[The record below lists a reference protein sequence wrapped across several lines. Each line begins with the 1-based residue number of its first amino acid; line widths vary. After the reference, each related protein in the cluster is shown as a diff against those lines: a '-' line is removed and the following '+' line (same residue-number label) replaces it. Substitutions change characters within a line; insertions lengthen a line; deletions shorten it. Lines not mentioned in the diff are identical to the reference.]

1 MELADLLGW
10 VAVLFTLTAFS
21 MRTMLP
27 LRAAA
32 IGANFCFIGFGYMEG
47 ALPILTLHAI
57 LLPCNMTR
65 LRQIIL
71 ANRELDRK
79 IENGRQVEMASV
91 CRLTRHESE
100 YTDGVEVVASVDQ
113 GSNEIA
119 LGLSAAR
126 PRKNEAQE
134 VADLRSE
141 VAVLRKQLRQL
152 KLDQAMLK
160 NTATITALLVP
171 ADAQLEAAGQ
181 MLVHGQRQG
190 QADAQESP
198 SSRGMS

>member
-32 IGANFCFIGFGYMEG
+32 IGANFCFIGFGYLEG

-57 LLPCNMTR
+57 LLPCNVTR

-71 ANRELDRK
+71 AKRELDRK
-79 IENGRQVEMASV
+79 TENGRQVEMASI
-91 CRLTRHESE
+91 CPLTRNKSE
-100 YTDGVEVVASVDQ
+100 YADGIEVVASVGH
-113 GSNEIA
+113 GSNETA

-126 PRKNEAQE
+126 ASKHGSQE

-141 VAVLRKQLRQL
+141 VAGLREQIRQL
-152 KLDQAMLK
+152 KLDQA
-160 NTATITALLVP
+160 
-171 ADAQLEAAGQ
+171 AARRSTTRSIGDIA
-181 MLVHGQRQG
+181 RSRR
-190 QADAQESP
+190 ESV
-198 SSRGMS
+198 